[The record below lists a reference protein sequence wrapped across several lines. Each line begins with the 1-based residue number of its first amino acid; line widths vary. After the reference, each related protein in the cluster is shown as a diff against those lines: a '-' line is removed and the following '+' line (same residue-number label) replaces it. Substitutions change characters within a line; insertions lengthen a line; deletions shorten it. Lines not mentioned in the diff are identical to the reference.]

1 LPECNRPTARDIV
14 IQYSGG
20 KAGDNRIEYQPGEHS
35 IVASVLRIA
44 PGSTWAIGTVALATA
59 APPSLLRVLD
69 DLLWLSSVLLV
80 LFSFGT
86 LVWFVYWFFL
96 RRMMR
101 ARGIANARLARILRE
116 NREEKQE

>member
-1 LPECNRPTARDIV
+1 
-14 IQYSGG
+14 
-20 KAGDNRIEYQPGEHS
+20 
-35 IVASVLRIA
+35 VASVLRIA
-44 PGSTWAIGTVALATA
+44 PGGTWAIGTVALATA

-96 RRMMR
+96 RRMKR

-116 NREEKQE
+116 NREENQEEQAHE